1 MSALHAVGIVLEVV
15 AVRADGA
22 RDLRQGDGAVPVD
35 DNGVLPF
42 GLEQRAN
49 HIVAVTVRAVM
60 AVPVLQP
67 VGLAAVLLSIGS
79 IPQSVHDVTG
89 NPANLQAL
97 DPVSAEVTMAEVN
110 QLADSSFVASHSGV
124 NYHPVA
130 NAAIGIAGVVEVL
143 AKGVAGGFHF
153 KVGFSHVL
161 SGFGFFVLHRKY
173 NPSSEPVKKI
183 INLFFGSL
191 PYSLLIH
198 TCE

>member
-15 AVRADGA
+15 AVRANGA
-22 RDLRQGDGAVPVD
+22 RDFRQGDGAVPVD

-42 GLEQRAN
+42 WLEERAN
-49 HIVAVTVRAVM
+49 HIHTCEGSVV